1 MKKYIISSGITLL
14 ALSYA
19 GAAVDVPGKAPSSPM
34 MERAD
39 TAIMMPPV
47 ITTGDATVDAQIK
60 ALQQEMETK
69 IKAIRE
75 EYRAK
80 IKAAIGD
87 KKVIT
92 RPQGGSSTTPPRMK
106 GEGEGEGEGRM
117 MRGTST
123 RGTSTPRYREE
134 RMVDGTSSP
143 MRRDNDMMRGTS
155 TRPRAA
161 MPTGQAVRG
170 ESTEGS
176 DTPSN
181 QATGFR
187 GFFSKLFER

>member
-19 GAAVDVPGKAPSSPM
+19 GAAVNVPGKAPSSPM
-34 MERAD
+34 MEHAD
-39 TAIMMPPV
+39 TVMMMLPV
-47 ITTGDATVDAQIK
+47 IATGDAAIDTQIK
-60 ALQQEMETK
+60 TLQQEMETK
-69 IKAIRE
+69 IKAIRD
-75 EYRAK
+75 EYHTK
-80 IKAAIGD
+80 IKAVIGD

-92 RPQGGSSTTPPRMK
+92 RPQGWSSTTPPKMMK
-106 GEGEGEGEGRM
+106 GEGEGRM

-123 RGTSTPRYREE
+123 RGTSTLKYREE
-134 RMVDGTSSP
+134 HTMDGTSSP
-143 MRRDNDMMRGTS
+143 MRHHDDMMRGTS

-170 ESTEGS
+170 ESTEGDVS
-176 DTPSN
+176 ASVEVG
-181 QATGFR
+181 GFR